1 MKKIRQSYLAFMIGM
16 LPIQVVWA
24 HINAN
29 GVGDIWHKAKAQYVS
44 GAKE

>member
-1 MKKIRQSYLAFMIGM
+1 MKRIRQIILAFMLGM
-16 LPIQVVWA
+16 LPIQAVWA
-24 HINAN
+24 DINAN